1 MRRGTIIV
9 IVFILVAGAIVGASQ
24 FLRSQP
30 PLEFSVAV
38 NPLAADWVRAAV
50 NNFNASEPIINATQ
64 RVQFSV
70 TVIDDLPIWQGSQ
83 AWTQENH
90 PAAWIPA
97 SSASVSYFSD
107 RYSLQTPSLAR
118 TPLVWGG
125 YESRVNVATENGSQ
139 PLDWESVQRV
149 AEAASWSAVGGDSR
163 WGFFKLAFG
172 RADQSMSGLAALFSG
187 AAAFSST
194 ANISGVTRSN
204 EFRDDWM
211 QPIVESVPNF
221 QTMGADPAAAMARGA
236 STVEIALL
244 PESQWLLNLNG
255 LTDDEPIIFS
265 YPAYQFLLD
274 FPLAV
279 WNDTSEAAVN
289 ERAAVTALSAWLLR
303 QAEQNALAQYG
314 LRPAQGDP
322 ASTATLFA
330 QAVDYGIQLQPD
342 LTQIVQAPP
351 RTEAQG
357 LVQWFTNTVRR

>member
-1 MRRGTIIV
+1 M
-9 IVFILVAGAIVGASQ
+9 FILVAGAIVGASQ

-30 PLEFSVAV
+30 PREFTVAV
-38 NPLAADWVRAAV
+38 NPLAADWMRVAV
-50 NNFNASEPIINATQ
+50 NNFNASEPLINATQ
-64 RVQFSV
+64 RIQFSV
-70 TVIDDLPIWQGSQ
+70 TVIDDLPVWQGSQ
-83 AWTQENH
+83 SWTPENH

-97 SSASVSYFSD
+97 SSASVGYLSD
-107 RYSLQTPSLAR
+107 RYTILTASVAR

-125 YESRVNVATENGSQ
+125 YSSRVNVLTNNGTEM
-139 PLDWESVQRV
+139 LDWAVVQRV
-149 AEAASWSAVGGDSR
+149 AASPQWSSIAGGDSR

-172 RADQSMSGLAALFSG
+172 RADQAMSGLAALFSG
-187 AAAFSST
+187 AAAF
-194 ANISGVTRSN
+194 ANSPTTTGVTRAN
-204 EFRDDWM
+204 DFRDWM

-221 QTMGADPAAAMARGA
+221 QTLGADPAAAMARGP

-279 WNDTSEAAVN
+279 WNDNTSATAD
-289 ERAAVTALSAWLLR
+289 ERAAVTALNTWLLK
-303 QAEQNALAQYG
+303 ASEQNALVQYG
-314 LRPAQGDP
+314 LRPAQSDP
-322 ASTATLFA
+322 TSTATLFA

-342 LTQIVQAPP
+342 LTQTVEAPP

-357 LVQWFTNTVRR
+357 LVQWFTNTQRH

>member
-38 NPLAADWVRAAV
+38 NPLAAEWVRAAV
-50 NNFNASEPIINATQ
+50 NNFNASEPLINATQ
-64 RVQFSV
+64 RIQFNV

-83 AWTQENH
+83 SWTPENH
-90 PAAWIPA
+90 PGAWIPA
-97 SSASVSYFSD
+97 TSASVDYLSD
-107 RYSLQTPSLAR
+107 RYTVLTSSLAR

-125 YESRVNVATENGSQ
+125 YASRVNVLTNNGAE
-139 PLDWESVQRV
+139 LFDWAAVQKIAA
-149 AEAASWSAVGGDSR
+149 AERWSDVGGESQ
-163 WGFFKLAFG
+163 WQFVKLGFG

-187 AAAFSST
+187 AAAFSDT
-194 ANISGVTRSN
+194 ATINGVTRA
-204 EFRDDWM
+204 EDFRSWM
-211 QPIVESVPNF
+211 EPIIASVPNF
-221 QTMGADPAAAMARGA
+221 QTLGADAATAMARGP

-279 WNDTSEAAVN
+279 WNDNTSATEN
-289 ERAAVTALSAWLLR
+289 ERAAVTALNTWLLR
-303 QAEQNALAQYG
+303 QSEQAATVQYG

-322 ASTATLFA
+322 ASTAALFA
-330 QAVDYGIQLQPD
+330 QAVDYGIQLQPN
-342 LTQIVQAPP
+342 LSQTVAAPP

-357 LVQWFTNTVRR
+357 LVQWFTNTQRR

>member
-30 PLEFSVAV
+30 PLEFTVAV
-38 NPLAADWVRAAV
+38 NPLAAEWVRAAV
-50 NNFNASEPIINATQ
+50 NNFNASEPLINATQ
-64 RVQFSV
+64 RIQFSV
-70 TVIDDLPIWQGSQ
+70 TVTDDLPVWQGSLS
-83 AWTQENH
+83 WTPESH

-97 SSASVSYFSD
+97 TSTSVTYFSD
-107 RYSLQTPSLAR
+107 RYTVLTSSLAR

-125 YESRVNVATENGSQ
+125 YASRVDVLTDNGAEL
-139 PLDWESVQRV
+139 LDWESVQRIAD
-149 AEAASWSAVGGDSR
+149 AEAWSAVGGDSR
-163 WGFFKLAFG
+163 WQFVKLAFG

-187 AAAFSST
+187 AAAFSDT
-194 ANISGVTRSN
+194 AAISGVTRD
-204 EFRDDWM
+204 EAFRSWM
-211 QPIVESVPNF
+211 EPIIASVPNF
-221 QTMGADPAAAMARGA
+221 QTLGADPAAAMARGP
-236 STVEIALL
+236 SSVEIAFL

-279 WNDTSEAAVN
+279 WNDNTTATEN
-289 ERAAVTALSAWLLR
+289 ERAAVTALSTWLLSQSE
-303 QAEQNALAQYG
+303 QAAVVQYG
-314 LRPAQGDP
+314 LRPAEGDP

-342 LTQIVQAPP
+342 LTQTVTAPP

>member
-30 PLEFSVAV
+30 PLEFTAAV
-38 NPLAADWVRAAV
+38 NPLAAEWVRAAV
-50 NNFNASEPIINATQ
+50 NNFNASEPLINATQ
-64 RVQFSV
+64 RIQFNV
-70 TVIDDLPIWQGSQ
+70 TVIDDLPVWQGSQ
-83 AWTQENH
+83 SWTPENH

-97 SSASVSYFSD
+97 TSTSVEYFSD
-107 RYSLQTPSLAR
+107 RYTVLTSSLAR

-125 YESRVNVATENGSQ
+125 YASRVNVLTSSGTEAF
-139 PLDWESVQRV
+139 DWTSVQKV
-149 AEAASWSAVGGDSR
+149 AAAEAWSAVGGDSR
-163 WGFFKLAFG
+163 WQFVKMAFG
-172 RADQSMSGLAALFSG
+172 RADQAMSGLAALFSG
-187 AAAFSST
+187 AAAFSNS
-194 ANISGVTRSN
+194 ANVGGVIRGN
-204 EFRDDWM
+204 DYRNWM
-211 QPIVESVPNF
+211 QPIIASVPNF
-221 QTMGADPAAAMARGA
+221 QTLGADPAAAMARGP

-255 LTDDEPIIFS
+255 LTDDESIIFS

-279 WNDTSEAAVN
+279 WNDNTSASAN
-289 ERAAVTALSAWLLR
+289 ERAAVTALNTWLLR
-303 QAEQNALAQYG
+303 ESEQAALTQYG
-314 LRPAQGDP
+314 LRPAQSDP
-322 ASTATLFA
+322 TSTATLFA

-342 LTQIVQAPP
+342 LSQTVTAPP

>member
-30 PLEFSVAV
+30 PLEFTVAV

-50 NNFNASEPIINATQ
+50 NNFNASEPVINATQ
-64 RVQFSV
+64 RIQFSV
-70 TVIDDLPIWQGSQ
+70 TVVDDLPVWQGSQ
-83 AWTQENH
+83 SWTPENH

-97 SSASVSYFSD
+97 ASTSVNYFSD
-107 RYSLQTPSLAR
+107 RYSVLTSSLAR

-125 YESRVNVATENGSQ
+125 YASRVNVATNNGAE

-149 AEAASWSAVGGDSR
+149 SAAEAWSAVNGDSR
-163 WGFFKLAFG
+163 WQFVKLAFG
-172 RADQSMSGLAALFSG
+172 RADQSMSGLAALFTG
-187 AAAFSST
+187 AAAFSDS
-194 ANISGVTRSN
+194 ANISGVIRGN
-204 EFRDDWM
+204 EFRSWM
-211 QPIVESVPNF
+211 QPVIASVPNF
-221 QTMGADPAAAMARGA
+221 QTLGADPAAAMARGP

-255 LTDDEPIIFS
+255 LTDDEPVIFS
-265 YPAYQFLLD
+265 YPSYQFLLD

-279 WNDTSEAAVN
+279 WNDNSTASAN
-289 ERAAVTALSAWLLR
+289 ERAAVTALSGWLLR
-303 QAEQNALAQYG
+303 ASEQSALAQFG
-314 LRPAQGDP
+314 LRPAQGEP
-322 ASTATLFA
+322 TSSAALFA
-330 QAVDYGIQLQPD
+330 QAVNYGVQLQPD
-342 LTQIVQAPP
+342 LTRIVEAPP